1 MNKRDLARY
10 RKLIEEERRLV
21 HDKLGVIES
30 EISARSESQAGG
42 GHAYSNHMA
51 DIGSDVME
59 QEQAFLHASKGNDY
73 LGQLDHAL
81 KRIENGTYGNCEEC
95 GSKIP
100 AKRLEAFLPARFC
113 IACKSKLEKLHK
125 S

>member
-10 RKLIEEERRLV
+10 RKLIEAERRLV

-30 EISARSESQAGG
+30 EISDRSDQTSA

-73 LGQLDHAL
+73 LGQLDDAL
-81 KRIENGTYGNCEEC
+81 KRIEVGTYGSCEEC

-100 AKRLEAFLPARFC
+100 VKRLEAFLPARLC
-113 IACKSKLEKLHK
+113 IECKSKLEKLHK

>member
-1 MNKRDLARY
+1 
-10 RKLIEEERRLV
+10 
-21 HDKLGVIES
+21 
-30 EISARSESQAGG
+30 
-42 GHAYSNHMA
+42 MA

-73 LGQLDHAL
+73 LGQLDDAL
-81 KRIENGTYGNCEEC
+81 NRIEVGTYGCCEEC

-100 AKRLEAFLPARFC
+100 AKRLEAFLPARLC
-113 IACKSKLEKLHK
+113 IKCKSKLEKLHK